1 MMDRDFFRR
10 GVLEVAPELVG
21 MTLVRTFADGSV
33 KRLRITETEA
43 YAGAE
48 DSACYAHKGRTKRS
62 EMLYRDGGTM
72 FVHLCYGMYWMLNI
86 VTGPVGEPQGVLI
99 RGAEGYDGPG
109 KLTKALDIGK
119 SFDGADVLRCPGLRL
134 EDGGSMVDITC
145 GKRIG
150 IAYAAPEDQ
159 EKLWRFTAKRKGNG

>member
-1 MMDRDFFRR
+1 M
-10 GVLEVAPELVG
+10 
-21 MTLVRTFADGSV
+21 RTYSDGTV
-33 KRLRITETEA
+33 KRLHITETEA

-72 FVHLCYGMYWMLNI
+72 FVHLCYGMHWMLNI
-86 VTGPVGEPQGVLI
+86 VTGPVGKPQGILI
-99 RGAEGYDGPG
+99 RGVEGYDGPG

-119 SFDGADVLRCPGLRL
+119 SFDGHDILCCPELGLENS
-134 EDGGSMVDITC
+134 EDLVDITC
-145 GKRIG
+145 CKRIG

-159 EKLWRFTAKRKGNG
+159 EKLWRFTAKRNVNG